1 MSQPFVHLHVHT
13 DYSLLDGACAID
25 RLVAKAAAS
34 GMPALAVTDHGNL
47 YGAVQ
52 FYEKAKKAGIKPIIG
67 SEVYIVSGSRHE
79 KTRASEDSFHLILLV
94 KDRDGYQN
102 LCRLIS
108 LSFLEGFYYRP
119 RIDFELLRRHARGLI
134 GLSACLAGE
143 IPTCIMAGNEAGAEA
158 AARRYVEIFGDGNF
172 YLELQDHGLPNQAPV
187 NEALV
192 ALSRRTGI
200 PLVATNDCHYL
211 EPADALAHEVLVCI
225 QTGKLLA
232 DENRMEFQSKE
243 FYVKTADEMA
253 ARFGHV
259 PDALANTLQVA
270 ERCQFEF
277 DLQSRYYPRFDI
289 PTGATIDEYFEA
301 VTRAGFAE
309 RLKSI
314 EADIAAGRT
323 RHTLD
328 EYHQR
333 LEFEIGVI
341 KRQEFPSYFLI
352 VWDFIRQARER
363 GIAVGP
369 GRGSAAGSLVAY
381 SLRIT
386 DLDPL
391 RYDLLFER
399 FLNPERISPPDIDI
413 DFCARRR
420 EEVIRYVTEKYGKD
434 CVCQIVTFGTMKARA
449 VVRDVGR
456 VLGMSYTDVDRIAKL
471 IPMELNITLE
481 RALQEEPRLQE
492 AIDAMAERNPEV
504 LRLIDISRRLEGLS
518 RHSSI
523 HAAGVVI
530 APQPLVDIIPIA
542 TRGEGE
548 VLTQYNMKDIEKL
561 GFLKMDFLGLITL
574 TVIQDTLRMIQIN
587 HGLALDIDHIPLD
600 DAPTYQI
607 FCEGRTAGIFQ
618 FESSG
623 MRNYLRQLKPSRIE
637 DLIAMN
643 ALYRPGPIK
652 GKMVDDFIRRKNG
665 ESASQYTVPELEP
678 ILKDTY
684 GVIAYQEQVMQIVS
698 RLAGFTPGEADTL
711 RKAMGK
717 KQQDVMNKMEGKFVT
732 GSIERGIK
740 PNKAKELYELM
751 RGFGEYGFNKSHSA
765 AYAWVAYQT
774 AYLKAHYPNEFMA
787 ALLTSEKNDTKKVVK
802 YISECKQ
809 MGIRIL
815 PPSVNQSELD
825 FLPTR
830 EGIRFGLGALKN
842 VGETAILQ
850 ILGARRT
857 GGPFRSLSDFC
868 CRVDLRQVNSR
879 VLESMIKAGVFDE
892 VGRSRAQLMQGLE
905 RTMAFAQN
913 RQRDR
918 SLGQK
923 SLFGGMDGGD
933 DAVLTGPEPEADVP
947 EWDEK
952 TILSFEKEIMGFY
965 ISGHPLNAYAEF
977 IGKYT
982 DFTLDQI
989 TENLIDKRVR
999 VGCVLS
1005 ELRYKKTMKNR
1016 EQMCVGLL
1024 EDLTGTID
1032 FVVFP
1037 KVFETHEKL
1046 IQPDRPLLAVGVVDQ
1061 EENGNLKVVVR
1072 ELYPLED
1079 AKDLQVSLI
1088 RLELDLERI
1097 SEPNAVELA
1106 DLLATQRGDC
1116 SVEILLRRPGAGV
1129 AWLEANEFFK
1139 IRWSAELKLQIEAL
1153 TYPGAVQYIA

>member
-1 MSQPFVHLHVHT
+1 MSQQFVHLHVHS
-13 DYSLLDGACAID
+13 DFSLLDGACAID
-25 RLVAKAAAS
+25 RLVEKAAAC

-52 FYEKAKKAGIKPIIG
+52 FYEKAKKAGLKPIIG
-67 SEVYIVSGSRHE
+67 CEVYVVLGNRREKSRA
-79 KTRASEDSFHLILLV
+79 TEDAYHLILLV
-94 KDRDGYQN
+94 RDADGYQN
-102 LCRLIS
+102 LCRLVS
-108 LSFLEGFYYRP
+108 LGYLEGFYYRP
-119 RIDFELLRRHARGLI
+119 RIDLELLRRHAAGLI

-158 AARRYVEIFGDGNF
+158 AARRYQEIFGEGNF

-192 ALSRRTGI
+192 QLSRQTGI

-243 FYVKTADEMA
+243 FYFKNAAEMA
-253 ARFGHV
+253 ERFGHV
-259 PDALANTLQVA
+259 PEALANTLRIA
-270 ERCQFEF
+270 EQCRFEF

-289 PTGATIDEYFEA
+289 PAGSTIDDYFES

-309 RLKSI
+309 RLRSI

-323 RHTLD
+323 RHTLE
-328 EYHQR
+328 EYRQR
-333 LEFEIGVI
+333 LDFEIDVI
-341 KRQEFPSYFLI
+341 KRQQFPSYFLI

-420 EEVIRYVTEKYGKD
+420 EEVIRYVTDKYGKD

-481 RALQEEPRLQE
+481 RALKEEPRLQE

-530 APQPLVDIIPIA
+530 APQPLVDIIPVA

-574 TVIQDTLRMIQIN
+574 TVIQDTLRMIQAN
-587 HGLALDIDHIPLD
+587 HALDLDIDHIPLD

-607 FCEGRTAGIFQ
+607 FCDGRTAGIFQ

-623 MRNYLRQLKPSRIE
+623 MRNYLRQLKPSRFE

-652 GKMVDDFIRRKNG
+652 GKMVDEFIRRKNG
-665 ESASQYTVPELEP
+665 ESTSQYIVPELEP

-684 GVIAYQEQVMQIVS
+684 GVIAYQEQVMQVVS

-717 KQQDVMNKMEGKFVT
+717 KQQDVMNKMEGKFVA
-732 GSIERGIK
+732 GSVERGIK
-740 PNKAKELYELM
+740 SDKAKALYELM

-842 VGETAILQ
+842 VGETAIQQ
-850 ILGARRT
+850 ILGARRA
-857 GGPFRSLSDFC
+857 GGPFKSLADFC

-892 VGRSRAQLMQGLE
+892 VGTSRAQLMQSLE
-905 RTMAFAQN
+905 RTTAYAQN

-923 SLFGGMDGGD
+923 SLFGEMAEE
-933 DAVLTGPEPEADVP
+933 DAEAAGPEPEAAVP
-947 EWDEK
+947 EWDRK
-952 TILSFEKEIMGFY
+952 RILSFEKEIMGFY
-965 ISGHPLNAYAEF
+965 ISGHPLDEF
-977 IGKYT
+977 AGVIGRYT

-989 TENLIDKRVR
+989 SESSIDKRVR

-1005 ELRYKKTMKNR
+1005 ELRQKKTMKNR
-1016 EQMCVGLL
+1016 ERMCVGLL
-1024 EDLTGTID
+1024 EDLTGTVD
-1032 FVVFP
+1032 FVIFP
-1037 KVFETHEKL
+1037 KVFETYEAL
-1046 IQPDRPLLAVGVVDQ
+1046 IQPDRPLLVIGGVDQ

-1079 AKDLQVSLI
+1079 AKDLQVNLI
-1088 RLELDLERI
+1088 RLELDLERV
-1097 SEPNAVELA
+1097 SEQSAVELA
-1106 DLLATQRGDC
+1106 DLLATQRGEC
-1116 SVEILLRRPGAGV
+1116 NVEILLRRPGVGV
-1129 AWLEANEFFK
+1129 AWLEANEFLK
-1139 IRWSAELKLQIEAL
+1139 VRWTAELKLQIEAL